1 MITYDTIVED
11 KDNKEYDNITYDNI
25 RYDSNTIVKDKDNKY
40 LRKTHKSS
48 KVKASQN
55 KVLSLPRPSRQASK

>member
-11 KDNKEYDNITYDNI
+11 KDNKQYDNTTYDDI
-25 RYDSNTIVKDKDNKY
+25 GYDSNTIVKDKDNKHS
-40 LRKTHKSS
+40 RKTHKSS

-55 KVLSLPRPSRQASK
+55 EVFQASK

>member
-11 KDNKEYDNITYDNI
+11 KDNKQYDNITHDNI
-25 RYDSNTIVKDKDNKY
+25 GYDSNTIVKDKDNKHS
-40 LRKTHKSS
+40 RKTHESS

-55 KVLSLPRPSRQASK
+55 EVLSSPRQASK

>member
-11 KDNKEYDNITYDNI
+11 KDNKEYNNITYDNI

-40 LRKTHKSS
+40 SRKTHKSS

-55 KVLSLPRPSRQASK
+55 KVLSSPRPSRQASK